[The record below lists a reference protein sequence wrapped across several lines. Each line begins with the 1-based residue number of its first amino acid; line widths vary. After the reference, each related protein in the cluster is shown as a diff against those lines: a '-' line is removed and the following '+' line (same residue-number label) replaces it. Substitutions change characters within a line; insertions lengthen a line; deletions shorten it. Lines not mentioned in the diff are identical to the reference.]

1 MTIRRT
7 TRRGKPVLV
16 LDIHW
21 QRKDG
26 SQGRYRRDAQ
36 VQTMAAARAEERR
49 ILANIAQ
56 YGEAHEPKPELPE
69 EPEPEKLAATFGQ
82 AVELFR
88 SGKAVTKLKP
98 STRAGY
104 EEILTTRLLPR
115 FVDRPLDGIGF
126 EEVTKLDAE
135 MVKEGLSA
143 SRRRNVQAAI
153 RSVLRAAVDAGLLKE
168 MPKLPDLPKT
178 GRKKLPVLTRE
189 QVDRIFEV
197 ATPSQTIAFS
207 LAVYAGLRSGEVK
220 ALRWSDV
227 DLAQGILVV
236 RLSRSKG
243 ELSTP
248 KSGHERVVPL
258 APQLL
263 AVLQGVKKKAGL
275 VSTTRRGQPWAEC
288 SLNQALKQAM
298 KKAGIVAP
306 FRFHDL
312 RHFFVTQLFRRGGGA
327 PAVQALA
334 GHLHLSTT
342 QIYAHVVREDLV
354 ATIGLLGA
362 DGNRTVTPS
371 PASR

>member
-1 MTIRRT
+1 
-7 TRRGKPVLV
+7 
-16 LDIHW
+16 
-21 QRKDG
+21 
-26 SQGRYRRDAQ
+26 
-36 VQTMAAARAEERR
+36 MAAARVEERR

-56 YGEAHEPKPELPE
+56 YGEANEPKPELPE
-69 EPEPEKLAATFGQ
+69 ELVPEKPAATFGQ

-88 SGKAVTKLKP
+88 SGKAITKLKS

-104 EEILTTRLLPR
+104 EAILTTRLLPR
-115 FVDRPLDGIGF
+115 FGDRPLNGIAF

-178 GRKKLPVLTRE
+178 GRKKLPAFTRE
-189 QVDRIFEV
+189 QVDRTLDV

-207 LAVYAGLRSGEVK
+207 LAIYAGLRSGEVK

-248 KSGHERVVPL
+248 
-258 APQLL
+258 
-263 AVLQGVKKKAGL
+263 
-275 VSTTRRGQPWAEC
+275 RG
-288 SLNQALKQAM
+288 
-298 KKAGIVAP
+298 
-306 FRFHDL
+306 
-312 RHFFVTQLFRRGGGA
+312 
-327 PAVQALA
+327 
-334 GHLHLSTT
+334 
-342 QIYAHVVREDLV
+342 
-354 ATIGLLGA
+354 ATCGSF
-362 DGNRTVTPS
+362 PS
-371 PASR
+371 PRSSSPSSRA